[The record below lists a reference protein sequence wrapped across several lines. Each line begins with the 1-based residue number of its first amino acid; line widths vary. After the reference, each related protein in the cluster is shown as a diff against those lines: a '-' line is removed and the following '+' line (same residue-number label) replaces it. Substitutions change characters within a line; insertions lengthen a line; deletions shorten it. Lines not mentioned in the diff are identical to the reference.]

1 MSAQKKK
8 SSGRG
13 STPKGDREPG
23 LTPPIPFVPPKVDE
37 GDEPQ
42 TVDIMIKKNLKK
54 KTTKV
59 NTEKKTFSAIETFTG
74 NGAFVVTVLKRIQ
87 TEIFEHL
94 GISKPPRRWM
104 SDWTTCYR

>member
-37 GDEPQ
+37 GGEPQ

-87 TEIFEHL
+87 TEIFESPRHL
-94 GISKPPRRWM
+94 
-104 SDWTTCYR
+104 